1 LKENQLLNKFSGG
14 DYAKIIRSIF
24 NDYRIFGKISKP
36 KLGAFAKKQF
46 LKIIEIQKE
55 PPN

>member
-1 LKENQLLNKFSGG
+1 MKENQLLNKFSGE
-14 DYAKIIRSIF
+14 DYAKIIKSIF
-24 NDYRIFGKISKP
+24 NEYRIFGKILKP
-36 KLGAFAKKQF
+36 ILGAFAKKQF